1 MIVLYVDDLLLTG
14 NNHKWIDWFQKQLE
28 QKFEMSESGNGDVT
42 LYLKAEYV
50 QVREGIFMSQRG
62 YAHQILECFDMLE
75 CQPLATPMVERPRL
89 EPDMGEEE
97 VDSTFYRKIVGNLI
111 HLTYTRPDLSY
122 CVGTVSIHVKAST
135 LTSFELAK
143 ES

>member
-1 MIVLYVDDLLLTG
+1 MLVLYVDDLLVTG

-28 QKFEMSESGNGDVT
+28 QKFEMSELGNGDVT
-42 LYLKAEYV
+42 PYLNAECV
-50 QVREGIFMSQRG
+50 QVRDGIFMSERG

-97 VDSTFYRKIVGNLI
+97 VDLTFYRILSGEVIHLI
-111 HLTYTRPDLSY
+111 HTRPDLSY
-122 CVGTVSIHVKAST
+122 RVGIMCRFMSKPQLSH
-135 LTSFELAK
+135 F
-143 ES
+143 